1 MSEILESEARTGF
14 SEIRFNRRGA
24 IKLGFA
30 GIAFAIGAGMDIAEQ
45 HSAPQDCQSFQHDE
59 AFNSPFGS
67 SPDNPA
73 NKAYQEDV
81 CPAATPA
88 LEDTP
93 TPDLLVQR

>member
-1 MSEILESEARTGF
+1 MSEKIGTEAKTDF
-14 SEIRFNRRGA
+14 WEIPRNRRAMFKFGA
-24 IKLGFA
+24 GALL
-30 GIAFAIGAGMDIAEQ
+30 IAAGAGMGTAEQ
-45 HSAPQDCQSFQHDE
+45 HGAPQDCQSLQHNE

-73 NKAYQEDV
+73 NKAYQEDI